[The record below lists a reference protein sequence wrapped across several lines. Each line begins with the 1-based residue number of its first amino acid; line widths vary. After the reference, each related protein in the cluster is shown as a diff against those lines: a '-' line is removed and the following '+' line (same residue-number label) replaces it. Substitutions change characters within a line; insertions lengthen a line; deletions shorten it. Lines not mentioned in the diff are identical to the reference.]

1 MQLVALEQAFDETQ
15 LSNVVNNMEIDAAS
29 LGFAVG
35 QSDNPVSTAIDLAV
49 MASAAA
55 ASNII
60 NEYAYL

>member
-1 MQLVALEQAFDETQ
+1 
-15 LSNVVNNMEIDAAS
+15 MEIDAAS